1 MRDDLS
7 SLIERIE
14 ADGAFDRELNEEV
27 AQVFGWHVRKVTRLG
42 LNGRTPGS
50 WLWFPPNAAF
60 GHKGSRMPPNFIG
73 PRSRGRPLERLR
85 GMKGHPHQYPETGR
99 MGVTENGRTE
109 CRGKRGR

>member
-1 MRDDLS
+1 MTDLS
-7 SLIERIE
+7 KLIERVE

-60 GHKGSRMPPNFIG
+60 GHKGSRMPHNFIG
-73 PRSRGRPLERLR
+73 PPN
-85 GMKGHPHQYPETGR
+85 P
-99 MGVTENGRTE
+99 GRTLQPP
-109 CRGKRGR
+109 RDRKSAVTGKEVARSDRPGGGPSI